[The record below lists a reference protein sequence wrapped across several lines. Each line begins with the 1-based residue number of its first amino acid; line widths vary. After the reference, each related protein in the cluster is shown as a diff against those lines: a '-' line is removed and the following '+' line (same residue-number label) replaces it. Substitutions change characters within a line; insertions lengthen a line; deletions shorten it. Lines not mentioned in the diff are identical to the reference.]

1 MQGLFTKLKK
11 WKSDKQERIS
21 IEWIRKIMMNSFLII
36 LMVATIMNGIII
48 LITEG
53 IISAFSMVVSA
64 ISIFSFILLN
74 KGYYNFSSYIVIF
87 FLNLM
92 IIFRGLEVFSAYM
105 FTFLSLILI
114 LSGILV
120 IKPIFTI
127 FLFLMDITGIIFG
140 LISGRFTF
148 GQPVDPDSGVYYANT
163 ITDLLPN
170 ILISFIVSLV
180 LHYIINTIICKQQQQ
195 FEILKQTQKK
205 LIDQEKLISL
215 QTLAGGIAHDFN
227 NLLTSI
233 LGVLSLLNADFN
245 SDFVIPEETK
255 LLIEEAEK
263 ASIRAK
269 LLTSQ
274 LQNFSKS
281 HKPEI
286 EIIQNFKELIK
297 DVVRFSSRG
306 SNIKPKTHIQE
317 NLYMINAD
325 KGQISQ
331 VIQNLVINA
340 IQAMTEGGQLDI
352 YVENSF
358 YSKDNKYNMHPGYYL
373 KIIFQDTGVGISEN
387 MINSIFEPF
396 ITTKKEGTGLGL
408 YISKMIVLNHF
419 GHIEVKSQV
428 GEGSKFTVLLPA
440 IPGTSKSE
448 IVHDKKI
455 PNFSGNTI
463 LIMDDDNTLL
473 RTLEQ
478 MLKKIGITVEL
489 STTGSEACDKY
500 EKSDIEGNPYDLLL
514 LDCTIPGGIGGLECI
529 TPLKKINPNVKLIL
543 SSGYEIAEIKKRN
556 DFGST
561 VFFLHK
567 PYTIQD
573 LANTLSRALNP
584 KVIEN
589 EKLDLANEY
598 EKI

>member
-11 WKSDKQERIS
+11 WISYEEERIT
-21 IEWIRKIMMNSFLII
+21 IEWVRKILMNSFLII
-36 LMVATIMNGIII
+36 LMVATILNAIII
-48 LITEG
+48 LITDG
-53 IISAFSMVVSA
+53 TISAFSIVVTA

-74 KGYYNFSSYIVIF
+74 IGHYNFSSYLVIF

-92 IIFRGLEVFSAYM
+92 IIFRGLEVYSAYM
-105 FTFLSLILI
+105 FTFLSVILI

-127 FLFLMDITGIIFG
+127 FLFLIDIIGIIFG
-140 LISGRFTF
+140 IISEKFTL

-170 ILISFIVSLV
+170 ILIAFIISLV
-180 LHYIINTIICKQQQQ
+180 LHYIINTMIKKQQEQ

-255 LLIEEAEK
+255 LLLEEAEK

-286 EIIQNFKELIK
+286 EEIHNFDELVK

-306 SNIKPKTHIQE
+306 SNIKPTIHIQE
-317 NLYMINAD
+317 KLYLINAD

-340 IQAMTEGGQLDI
+340 IQAMREGGQLDI
-352 YVENSF
+352 YVENSICT
-358 YSKDNKYNMHPGYYL
+358 KDNNCNLPPGDYL
-373 KIIFQDTGVGISEN
+373 KIICQDTGVGISEN

-396 ITTKKEGTGLGL
+396 FTTKKEGTGLGL
-408 YISKMIVLNHF
+408 YISKMIILNHS
-419 GHIEVKSQV
+419 GHIAVESQV
-428 GEGSKFTVLLPA
+428 GKGTKFTVLIPA
-440 IPGTSKSE
+440 IPVTSKNE
-448 IVHDKKI
+448 IVQGKKT
-455 PNFSGNTI
+455 PNFSGNRI
-463 LIMDDDNTLL
+463 LIMDDDIAIL
-473 RTLEQ
+473 RTLHL
-478 MLKKIGITVEL
+478 MLKKLGLKVDTSEN
-489 STTGSEACDKY
+489 GSEAYDKY
-500 EKSDIEGNPYDLLL
+500 EKSNKEGTPFDIVI
-514 LDCTIPGGIGGLECI
+514 LDCTIPGEIGGQKCTSL
-529 TPLKKINPNVKLIL
+529 LQKLNPSVKVIL
-543 SSGYEIAEIKKRN
+543 SSGYEIAEIKERS
-556 DFGST
+556 DFET
-561 VFFLHK
+561 NVFFLHK
-567 PYTIQD
+567 PYTLKD
-573 LANTLSRALNP
+573 LASTLSKVLNP
-584 KVIEN
+584 QIEEN
-589 EKLDLANEY
+589 KE
-598 EKI
+598 